1 MIIYGFWAIINNS
14 LITIDPILDTND
26 IRTALKQVGV
36 ISKQRWFSTFAH
48 NIKIIYLDKKKS
60 EGPTINPFGNLH
72 APPPP
77 PPPPPHTHT
86 LFQLLTGLTSI
97 VNYILRLK

>member
-14 LITIDPILDTND
+14 QIIIDPILDTND

-72 APPPP
+72 PPP
-77 PPPPPHTHT
+77 THT
-86 LFQLLTGLTSI
+86 FSTIDWIDLHCQLHIAT
-97 VNYILRLK
+97 